1 MKVNITDKKKK
12 EMFISLFNVLK
23 NCSSLIN
30 LTFEF
35 EIIHIQG
42 MDKSHICLFDVKIN
56 KNWFSSYELSETIK
70 ICFDSC
76 FFNSIIST
84 KSDTQ
89 DLTMYLS
96 DNDQDILHIVFDS
109 KQKEMKNGE
118 TKNGETKNG
127 ETKKGEFKKTFKM
140 NLVEYEYEEMNIPV
154 VDYDAEFSLSS
165 KLISDIFSQLN
176 NFGNDILIKCS
187 QEDISLSTNG
197 ATGEMKVDIPID
209 DLNSYSI
216 IEDEE
221 ITLTYSLVYI
231 NKMCITNKLSNDVNF
246 SLSNECPMK
255 ISYSLGDDS
264 SLVFFIAPKM
274 DV

>member
-1 MKVNITDKKKK
+1 MKVTITDKKQK

-30 LTFEF
+30 LTFDF
-35 EIIHIQG
+35 ELIHIQG

-56 KNWFSSYELSETIK
+56 KNWFSSYKIVELTK

-76 FFNSIIST
+76 FFHSIIST

-89 DLTMYLS
+89 DLTMHLS
-96 DNDQDILHIVFDS
+96 DNDHDILHIVFDS
-109 KQKEMKNGE
+109 KQKE
-118 TKNGETKNG
+118 TKNGETKN
-127 ETKKGEFKKTFKM
+127 GEFKKTFKM

-187 QEDISLSTNG
+187 QEDISLCTNG

-221 ITLTYSLVYI
+221 ITLTYSLAYI

-274 DV
+274 NDE